1 MWERRCEGDE
11 QQTDS
16 FVLGVCTGG
25 IDWMTRAELA
35 EAIPPAYTEF
45 LGKQL
50 IAYIKGQEV
59 AGHGK
64 DNADC
69 TV

>member
-1 MWERRCEGDE
+1 MRERRSERDE

-16 FVLGVCTGG
+16 FILGVRPGG

-50 IAYIKGQEV
+50 IEYIKEQEA
-59 AGHGK
+59 AGK
-64 DNADC
+64 
-69 TV
+69 

>member
-1 MWERRCEGDE
+1 
-11 QQTDS
+11 
-16 FVLGVCTGG
+16 
-25 IDWMTRAELA
+25 MTRAELA

-50 IAYIKGQEV
+50 IEYIKEQEV

-64 DNADC
+64 QHKHC

>member
-1 MWERRCEGDE
+1 MNSRQIPLYWG
-11 QQTDS
+11 
-16 FVLGVCTGG
+16 FALGG

-50 IAYIKGQEV
+50 IEYIKAQEA

-64 DNADC
+64 
-69 TV
+69 